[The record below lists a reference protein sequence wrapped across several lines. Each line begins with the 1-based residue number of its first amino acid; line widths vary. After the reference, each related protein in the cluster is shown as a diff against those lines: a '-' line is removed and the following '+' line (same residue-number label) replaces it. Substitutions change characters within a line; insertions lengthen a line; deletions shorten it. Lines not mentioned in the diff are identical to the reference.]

1 MSVGKTTELSPA
13 DIKEIMSDFDDFD
26 AEIENVSEVE
36 YGELYAKSL
45 DAAMVELS
53 AMLQLPPTAT
63 LNDRSVKDIIDLAIK
78 AFRMTWEREAAKL
91 LQSQIG
97 EAVKR
102 GVLLDKV
109 FSEKEI
115 S

>member
-1 MSVGKTTELSPA
+1 
-13 DIKEIMSDFDDFD
+13 
-26 AEIENVSEVE
+26 
-36 YGELYAKSL
+36 
-45 DAAMVELS
+45 
-53 AMLQLPPTAT
+53 
-63 LNDRSVKDIIDLAIK
+63 
-78 AFRMTWEREAAKL
+78 MTWEREAAKL

>member
-1 MSVGKTTELSPA
+1 MSVDKSTELSPV
-13 DIKEIMSDFDDFD
+13 DIKAIMEDFDDFD
-26 AEIENVSEVE
+26 TEIENVSEVE
-36 YGELYAKSL
+36 YGELYSKAL

-53 AMLQLPPTAT
+53 GMLQLPPTT
-63 LNDRSVKDIIDLAIK
+63 LLADRSVKDIIDRAIR

-91 LQSQIG
+91 LQDQIG

-109 FSEKEI
+109 FCDKEI
-115 S
+115 E